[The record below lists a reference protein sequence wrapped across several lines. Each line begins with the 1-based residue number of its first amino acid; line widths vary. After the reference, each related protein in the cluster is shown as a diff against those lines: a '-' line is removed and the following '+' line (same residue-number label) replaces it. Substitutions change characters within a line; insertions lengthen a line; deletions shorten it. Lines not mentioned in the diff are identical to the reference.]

1 VRFHIQQDS
10 DIPASTQLNN
20 QICFAIA
27 ARHYPPGH
35 RLPSTRQL
43 AMQTGLHRNTISKVY
58 RQLEVD
64 GVVEAIAG
72 SGIYVRDN
80 LIKREFTKSLY
91 SKDKIS
97 KAPDQEAKKVV
108 DNLISLGFTL
118 QETREILNNEIDWR
132 IKCGSR
138 IIVSTPREDIGA
150 SMLIAEVLSTTVNVP
165 VEVVPMEEIEKVL
178 SNSYNGT
185 IVTSRYFLQPLE
197 KVAKQHG
204 VRAIAVDLSDF
215 QKELKILKELN
226 TGSCVGIV
234 SISPGLLR
242 AAEVIIHSMRGSE
255 LMLMTAISDNNS
267 RLLSLLKA
275 SNHIVCDGPSLSVV
289 ENTLLKNRSQLMR
302 LPQIICAK
310 NYLSIE
316 TINHLKKEINLKVKL
331 GIAYN
336 PYLKK
341 YYNISS
347 ERERFERKISTG
359 LINSI
364 WFQYGTDIKVLQNEL
379 TYLKKIVKDEKLNLF
394 GSLFIPSKQF
404 IARFKFRPWKEVYIS
419 EKCLFALDNFFK
431 FTSDL
436 VSFYKNNNVTP
447 VIESDFLS
455 SEKLDSV
462 YSFLENER

>member
-1 VRFHIQQDS
+1 MRFHIQQES
-10 DIPASTQLNN
+10 DISASTQLYN

-80 LIKREFTKSLY
+80 LTKKDFKKPGF
-91 SKDKIS
+91 SKEKIS
-97 KAPDQEAKKVV
+97 KPPDHEAKKAV
-108 DNLISLGFTL
+108 DNLINLGCTL
-118 QETREILNNEIDWR
+118 QETREILTNEIDWR
-132 IKCGSR
+132 IKCGAK

-150 SMLIAEVLSTTVNVP
+150 SMLIAEDLSPAVNVP
-165 VEVVPMEEIEKVL
+165 VEVVPMEELEKVL
-178 SNSYNGT
+178 SNSNNGT

-197 KVAKQHG
+197 KVAKQYG

-215 QKELKILKELN
+215 QKELKIIKELN
-226 TGSCVGIV
+226 SGSCVGIV

-242 AAEVIIHSMRGSE
+242 AAEVIIHSMRGNE

-275 SNHIVCDGPSLSVV
+275 SNQIVCDGPSLSVV

-302 LPQIICAK
+302 FPQIICAR

-316 TINHLKKEINLKVKL
+316 TINQLKKEIGV
-331 GIAYN
+331 
-336 PYLKK
+336 
-341 YYNISS
+341 
-347 ERERFERKISTG
+347 
-359 LINSI
+359 
-364 WFQYGTDIKVLQNEL
+364 
-379 TYLKKIVKDEKLNLF
+379 
-394 GSLFIPSKQF
+394 
-404 IARFKFRPWKEVYIS
+404 
-419 EKCLFALDNFFK
+419 
-431 FTSDL
+431 
-436 VSFYKNNNVTP
+436 NN
-447 VIESDFLS
+447 
-455 SEKLDSV
+455 
-462 YSFLENER
+462 